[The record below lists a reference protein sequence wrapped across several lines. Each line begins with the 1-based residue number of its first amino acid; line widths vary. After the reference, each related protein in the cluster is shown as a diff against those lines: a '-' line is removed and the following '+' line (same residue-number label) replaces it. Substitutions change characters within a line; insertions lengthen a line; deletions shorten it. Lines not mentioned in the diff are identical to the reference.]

1 MTPLATGTA
10 SLIAR
15 ALMYLGFQA
24 TKAVPTGLNYMLNIQ
39 RSLAE
44 KFLQPFEE
52 ATCEA
57 S

>member
-1 MTPLATGTA
+1 MTLLATGTA

-15 ALMYLGFQA
+15 TLMYLGFQA
-24 TKAVPTGLNYMLNIQ
+24 TNAVPTRLNYMLNIQ
-39 RSLAE
+39 AE